1 MVDRFEIKPEG
12 PYSLGSNA
20 RFFERF
26 APATY
31 GGIGEDRLRF
41 AFVADGLADGERVA
55 GVTVHQEDDAVIGEV
70 YGDADVEVVKRQVG
84 RILVLNVDGRGFTEV
99 GERDPV
105 VGGLQRRYP
114 GLRPVCF
121 YSPYEAA
128 AWAIMGNR
136 IRLAQAAK
144 IRARMAEEMGP
155 QVTMGDEVA
164 HAFPGPSRL
173 EQLETFPGLSETKIE
188 RLRHLARAAGEG
200 GLEADLLR
208 SLPIEEVLSRLQELP
223 GIGPFS
229 AELVLLRGVG
239 EPDYLSTRAPR
250 LDLAVAKAYGLE
262 ATPSAEELEEIA
274 EKWRPYRTWAALH
287 MRVGLEHEAG

>member
-1 MVDRFEIKPEG
+1 MVDRFEIG
-12 PYSLGSNA
+12 PLGPFSLESSA
-20 RFFERF
+20 RFFESF

-31 GGIGEDRLRF
+31 GGMGEDLLRF

-55 GVTVHQEDDAVIGEV
+55 GVLVRQEDDAVIGEV
-70 YGDADVEVVKRQVG
+70 YGDAGVEVVKRQVG
-84 RILVLNVDGRGFTEV
+84 RILLLDVDGRGFPEV
-99 GERDPV
+99 AERDPV

-128 AWAIMGNR
+128 AWSIMGNR

-155 QVTMGDEVA
+155 EVKLGDQVG

-173 EQLETFPGLSETKIE
+173 EKLKTFPGLTETKIE

-200 GLEADLLR
+200 ELEADLLR
-208 SLPIEEVLSRLQELP
+208 SLPIEEALSRLQELP

-229 AELVLLRGVG
+229 AELILLRGVG

-250 LDLAVAKAYGLE
+250 LDLAVAMAYGLE
-262 ATPSAEELEEIA
+262 ATPSGEELEELA
-274 EKWRPYRTWAALH
+274 EKWRPYRAWVALH
-287 MRVGLEHEAG
+287 MRAVLEHETG

>member
-1 MVDRFEIKPEG
+1 M
-12 PYSLGSNA
+12 SSA
-20 RFFERF
+20 RFFESF

-31 GGIGEDRLRF
+31 GGIEEDLLRF

-55 GVTVHQEDDAVIGEV
+55 GVLVRQEDDAVTGEV

-84 RILVLNVDGRGFTEV
+84 RILLLDVDARGFLEV
-99 GERDPV
+99 AGRDPV
-105 VGGLQRRYP
+105 VGGLQGRYP

-144 IRARMAEEMGP
+144 IRARMAEEMG
-155 QVTMGDEVA
+155 QEVKMGDRVG

-173 EQLETFPGLSETKIE
+173 EKLETFPGLSETKIE

-200 GLEADLLR
+200 KLEADFLR
-208 SLPIEEVLSRLQELP
+208 SLPVEEALSRLQELP

-229 AELVLLRGVG
+229 AELILLRGVG

-250 LDLAVAKAYGLE
+250 LDLAVAKTYGLE
-262 ATPSAEELEEIA
+262 ATPNAEELEEIA
-274 EKWRPYRTWAALH
+274 EKWRPYRSWVALH
-287 MRVGLEHEAG
+287 MRAVLEHEGD

>member
-1 MVDRFEIKPEG
+1 MVDRFEIVPLG
-12 PYSLGSNA
+12 PFSLASSA
-20 RFFERF
+20 RFFESF

-55 GVTVHQEDDAVIGEV
+55 GVLVRQEDDAVIGEV
-70 YGDADVEVVKRQVG
+70 YGDADVEVVERQVG
-84 RILVLNVDGRGFTEV
+84 RILLLGVDGRGFTEV
-99 GERDPV
+99 AERDPV

-114 GLRPVCF
+114 ALRPVCF

-144 IRARMAEEMGP
+144 IRARMAEEMG
-155 QVTMGDEVA
+155 QEVKMGDRVG

-173 EQLETFPGLSETKIE
+173 EKLETFPGLSGTKIE

-200 GLEADLLR
+200 ELEADLLG
-208 SLPIEEVLSRLQELP
+208 SLPVEEALSRLQELP

-229 AELVLLRGVG
+229 AELILLHGVG

-262 ATPSAEELEEIA
+262 ATPSVEELEEIA
-274 EKWRPYRTWAALH
+274 EKWRPYRTWVALH
-287 MRVGLEHEAG
+287 MRAVLEHEIG

>member
-1 MVDRFEIKPEG
+1 MVDRFEIVP
-12 PYSLGSNA
+12 LGSFSLVSSA
-20 RFFERF
+20 RAFESF

-31 GGIGEDRLRF
+31 GGMEEDLLRF
-41 AFVADGLADGERVA
+41 AFVADGLADGDRVA
-55 GVTVHQEDDAVIGEV
+55 GVLVRQENDAVIGEV
-70 YGDADVEVVKRQVG
+70 YGDADVEVVKRQVA
-84 RILVLNVDGRGFTEV
+84 RILLLDVDGRGFPEV
-99 GERDPV
+99 AERDPV
-105 VGGLQRRYP
+105 VGGLQGRYT

-121 YSPYEAA
+121 FSPYEAA

-144 IRARMAEEMGP
+144 IRARMAEEMG
-155 QVTMGDEVA
+155 QEVKMGDRVG

-173 EQLETFPGLSETKIE
+173 EKLETFPGLSGTKIE

-200 GLEADLLR
+200 KLEADFLR
-208 SLPIEEVLSRLQELP
+208 SLPIEESLSRLRELP

-229 AELVLLRGVG
+229 AELILLRGVG

-262 ATPSAEELEEIA
+262 ETPNAEELEEIA
-274 EKWRPYRTWAALH
+274 EKWRPYRSWVALH
-287 MRVGLEHEAG
+287 MRAVLEHESD